1 MTQSDIEL
9 ELSTETFHC
18 TAEEVALVFAG
29 ILREM
34 RAAAPHVTVEERETL
49 RLIMA
54 HPGGTLTV
62 GDLFPN
68 FENGEERDVE
78 ALTALRR
85 LRTAQFIRP
94 ADRDR
99 WEAGERIEIKPFAR
113 LVWDK
118 LGEAAIFGDEPE
130 NPTEDAIFGA
140 IDEPAGD
147 EHKRPDNT
155 PAPKS
160 SDIDLVLPGLDEP
173 PGARTLR
180 MSNRNGTA
188 WDEADV
194 LDFLNDEKPR
204 GDKHG

>member
-34 RAAAPHVTVEERETL
+34 RVAAPHVTAEEREML
-49 RLIMA
+49 RLIMS

-62 GDLFPN
+62 GDVFPD
-68 FENGEERDVE
+68 FDRDSDRDSE

-94 ADRDR
+94 AERDR
-99 WEAGERIEIKPFAR
+99 WEAAERIEIKPFAR

-130 NPTEDAIFGA
+130 NPTDDAIFGA
-140 IDEPAGD
+140 VDEPAEEEQKGP
-147 EHKRPDNT
+147 EHT
-155 PAPKS
+155 PPPKT

-194 LDFLNDEKPR
+194 MDFLNDEKTGR
-204 GDKHG
+204 